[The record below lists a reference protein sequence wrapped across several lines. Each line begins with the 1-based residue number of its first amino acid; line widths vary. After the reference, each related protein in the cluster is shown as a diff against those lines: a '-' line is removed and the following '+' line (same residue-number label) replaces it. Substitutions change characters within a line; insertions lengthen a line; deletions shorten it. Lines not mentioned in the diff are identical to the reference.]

1 MRKLRSFNSK
11 TKNMDLDVFD
21 VLSHYV
27 DVLDILAQRAIEKD
41 NKEDLLELAD
51 KYLDANDR
59 YMTVIMGAEG
69 EAIEQHTE
77 PNRVGFEFPVETSDT
92 PNGELG

>member
-69 EAIEQHTE
+69 ETIEQHTE
-77 PNRVGFEFPVETSDT
+77 PNRVGFEFPLAASDS
-92 PNGELG
+92 PDSELG